1 MRISD
6 WSSDVCSSD
15 LNVQIS
21 VEIGYGLIGLVDE
34 KLSAPLMGRLT
45 GIRRQLSR
53 EFGFVVPPI
62 RVHDNMSLAPHAYRV
77 LVSGVVH
84 GEDEVSPNDM
94 LALDSGLVH
103 ASVSGRAV
111 KDPTFGLEALWIP
124 AEQKDQAVASG
135 YTVVDAS
142 TVVATHVNQ
151 ILQSQSCQLLGQ
163 DEVQKLLDTLQAAA
177 QIGRAHV

>member
-6 WSSDVCSSD
+6 WSADVCSSD
-15 LNVQIS
+15 
-21 VEIGYGLIGLVDE
+21 
-34 KLSAPLMGRLT
+34 
-45 GIRRQLSR
+45 
-53 EFGFVVPPI
+53 
-62 RVHDNMSLAPHAYRV
+62 
-77 LVSGVVH
+77 
-84 GEDEVSPNDM
+84 
-94 LALDSGLVH
+94 LDSGLVH

-163 DEVQKLLDTLQAAA
+163 DEVQKLLDTLQE
-177 QIGRAHV
+177 IGRAHV

>member
-1 MRISD
+1 
-6 WSSDVCSSD
+6 
-15 LNVQIS
+15 
-21 VEIGYGLIGLVDE
+21 
-34 KLSAPLMGRLT
+34 MGRLT

-62 RVHDNMSLAPHAYRV
+62 RVRDNMSLAPHAYRV

-124 AEQKDQAVASG
+124 AEQTDQAVASG
-135 YTVVDAS
+135 YP
-142 TVVATHVNQ
+142 
-151 ILQSQSCQLLGQ
+151 QSEETPSELLPPMR
-163 DEVQKLLDTLQAAA
+163 LPYSAFCL
-177 QIGRAHV
+177 

>member
-1 MRISD
+1 
-6 WSSDVCSSD
+6 
-15 LNVQIS
+15 
-21 VEIGYGLIGLVDE
+21 
-34 KLSAPLMGRLT
+34 MGRLT

-62 RVHDNMSLAPHAYRV
+62 RVRDNMSLAPHAYRV

-111 KDPTFGLEALWIP
+111 KDTTFRLEALWLL
-124 AEQKDQAVASG
+124 AEQKDQAVASA
-135 YTVVDAS
+135 YTVVNLS
-142 TVVATHVNQ
+142 PVHVTPVNHTH
-151 ILQSQSCQLLGQ
+151 QSQPP
-163 DEVQKLLDTLQAAA
+163 
-177 QIGRAHV
+177 

>member
-1 MRISD
+1 MR
-6 WSSDVCSSD
+6 WFVRLFFFSSRRRHTICALVTG
-15 LNVQIS
+15 VQTCA
-21 VEIGYGLIGLVDE
+21 L
-34 KLSAPLMGRLT
+34 
-45 GIRRQLSR
+45 
-53 EFGFVVPPI
+53 PI
-62 RVHDNMSLAPHAYRV
+62 
-77 LVSGVVH
+77 
-84 GEDEVSPNDM
+84 SPNDM

-151 ILQSQSCQLLGQ
+151 
-163 DEVQKLLDTLQAAA
+163 K
-177 QIGRAHV
+177 IGRAHV